1 MDYFPIYMA
10 LDERDCL
17 VVGGGAVAARKVSLL
32 VRAGAKVELVS
43 PKLCDELERLV
54 ADGVIRHSARAF
66 EDSDIENKAL
76 IIAATDR
83 QDINQR
89 VSALAHERHLP
100 VNVVDQ
106 PDLCSFIMPSMIDRS
121 PVQIAIS
128 TGGSSPVLARML
140 RARLESYVPAAYGR
154 LAKLM
159 DSYRDK
165 VKERFSDVEQRR
177 HFWDNLLDGEIA
189 ELMFSGQEER
199 AREYLENALAD
210 TNTDAPT
217 PGEVYLIGAGPG
229 DPDLLTFRALR
240 LMQLADVVVYDR
252 LVSTQILDMVR
263 RDAERIYVGKERDN
277 HTLTQENINQ
287 LLVRLAKEGK
297 RVVRL
302 KGGDPFIFG
311 RGGEEIST
319 LMENGIAFQVVPG
332 ITAASGCATYS
343 GIPLTHRDYAQSVV
357 FVTGHLQDGSVD
369 LNWKALAH
377 PNQTIVFY
385 MGLHGVRVMSEQLI
399 KHGLPA
405 STPVG
410 LVQQG
415 TTQNQRV
422 IITDLENLERS
433 VKEEALKPP
442 TIIIVG
448 SVVELHKTLHWFN
461 PLPGANPRP
470 FGGTPHV

>member
-1 MDYFPIYMA
+1 MDFFPIYME
-10 LDERDCL
+10 LRDRDCL
-17 VVGGGAVAARKVSLL
+17 VVGGGKVAARKVALL
-32 VRAGAKVELVS
+32 VSADAKVEIVS
-43 PKLCDELERLV
+43 PELCDELAQLA
-54 ADGVIRHSARAF
+54 ADGVVTHTARNF
-66 EDSDIENKAL
+66 EDSDLDNKTL
-76 IIAATDR
+76 VIAAT
-83 QDINQR
+83 NQKDVNKR
-89 VSALAHERHLP
+89 VSELAHARNLP

-106 PDLCSFIMPSMIDRS
+106 PKLCSFIMPSMIDRS

-128 TGGSSPVLARML
+128 TGGSAPVLARML

-189 ELMFSGQEER
+189 ELMFTGQDER

-210 TNTDAPT
+210 KDSAEAA
-217 PGEVYLIGAGPG
+217 GEVYLIGAGPG

-240 LMQLADVVVYDR
+240 LMQLADVVVHDR
-252 LVSTQILDMVR
+252 LVSTQILEMVR

-332 ITAASGCATYS
+332 ITAASGCATYA

-385 MGLHGVRVMSEQLI
+385 MGLHGVGVMSEQLV
-399 KHGLPA
+399 KHGLPP

-422 IITDLENLERS
+422 IITDLENLAHT

-448 SVVELHKTLHWFN
+448 TVVELHKTLHWFE